1 MWFNLGYPQFALI
14 LSLPSGG
21 VSWEQASASKESGI
35 YGDIPVFY
43 IGKSQYVANKKATGR
58 TKDIAD
64 IEALGEEE

>member
-1 MWFNLGYPQFALI
+1 M
-14 LSLPSGG
+14 
-21 VSWEQASASKESGI
+21 VHHVTEQASASKESGI